1 MILKYSIDDCC
12 VNLGFAPLRVILSVR
27 DSCIDW
33 KDGVEPESDPAIKGK
48 KDPDTGF
55 PISVPRK
62 CVAPSATQVQRNQQK
77 KNVVKYH
84 MMGTFLYFRGSR
96 DL

>member
-1 MILKYSIDDCC
+1 MCI
-12 VNLGFAPLRVILSVR
+12 NLVFAPLRVILSVR

-48 KDPDTGF
+48 KDPETGF

-62 CVAPSATQVQRNQQK
+62 CVAPSATQVQRKVMSTRTKERK
-77 KNVVKYH
+77 KL
-84 MMGTFLYFRGSR
+84 TSI
-96 DL
+96 

>member
-12 VNLGFAPLRVILSVR
+12 VNLVFAPLRVILSVR

-48 KDPDTGF
+48 KDTGF

-77 KNVVKYH
+77 K
-84 MMGTFLYFRGSR
+84 M
-96 DL
+96 